1 MSARR
6 TAIGQ
11 VAVAI
16 AAAAAL
22 AGCSSGLR
30 SDTTAPVTYVLR
42 APAVPAA
49 ASSAGIAQPL
59 PASVLVAR
67 IAAHPGYDGDRIVL
81 LAPDRRLDVYAG
93 SRWPAPAPELVGA
106 LLVDT
111 LRASGRLRAVHDAAA
126 PFPADYT
133 LRVTIRRFDADYTA
147 AGLDAAPRVV
157 VALDGTLGRRADR
170 GVVATFV
177 AETGQDAASNRMG
190 AVVAAFDAA
199 LQAALRDVASR
210 SIESVE
216 ADLRTSRS
224 PSTP

>member
-6 TAIGQ
+6 TAGGQ

-16 AAAAAL
+16 AAAAL
-22 AGCSSGLR
+22 GGCASGLR
-30 SDTTAPVTYVLR
+30 SDSTAPVTYVLR
-42 APAVPAA
+42 APAVTAA

-67 IAAHPGYDGDRIVL
+67 IASHPGYDGDRIVL

-106 LLVDT
+106 LLGET
-111 LRASGRLRAVHDAAA
+111 LRGSGRLRAVHDDAS
-126 PFPADYT
+126 PFPAEYT

-170 GVVATFV
+170 GVVATFA
-177 AETGQDAASNRMG
+177 AEAGQDAASNRMG

-199 LQAALRDVASR
+199 LQAALADVASR

>member
-1 MSARR
+1 
-6 TAIGQ
+6 
-11 VAVAI
+11 
-16 AAAAAL
+16 
-22 AGCSSGLR
+22 
-30 SDTTAPVTYVLR
+30 
-42 APAVPAA
+42 
-49 ASSAGIAQPL
+49 
-59 PASVLVAR
+59 
-67 IAAHPGYDGDRIVL
+67 
-81 LAPDRRLDVYAG
+81 
-93 SRWPAPAPELVGA
+93 
-106 LLVDT
+106 
-111 LRASGRLRAVHDAAA
+111 
-126 PFPADYT
+126 
-133 LRVTIRRFDADYTA
+133 
-147 AGLDAAPRVV
+147 V